1 MKKAVIYARYSCE
14 KQTEISI
21 EGQLEVCKK
30 YAIEHDYYVVD
41 IYIDRAVSGRT
52 DQRDAFQKMLK
63 DSALKSFEAV
73 IVYKLDRFSRD
84 KYESAI
90 HRHTLRQNGVQLI
103 SAIENIPDTPEGI
116 ILESVLEGLNQY
128 YSMELAQKVNRTFRI
143 KRREGQ
149 FLGGRVTYGYRIENK
164 RYIINEDEAAIIR
177 DMFDMATKHCTLVE
191 IRHKYPDFSSTR
203 IHKILDNHKYVGA
216 LNHQGEVFEN
226 VIPSIVDEKTF
237 ALAQANL
244 TQIPHNYHRYTDDY
258 ILSGKIYC
266 GLCGKKMRGI
276 SGTSKG
282 GEKYKYY
289 GCKKP
294 CELKQVSV
302 ESIETSIVDEII
314 DLLQSSTKQ
323 LAKSVVKIL
332 NAKLSDTDTTSLQKQ
347 KLSIE
352 RKINNIYE
360 ALENIGYDATLKLRL
375 TQLQDQ
381 HDAVCAQMS
390 RITNPTVT
398 AAEIEKYLNQFI
410 DGDYLDLHYKIL
422 KELVFKVVVFSDYF
436 DVYFGTSNTPP
447 QDYDCSHSDTN
458 GSPKKRL
465 SERIVFFTEILCPAQ
480 HGFAVRTP
488 FSGLTR
494 RSREFL
500 TAPLLRRSA
509 GLAYES
515 PMGHQLISNRTLSF
529 GWIFLYYI
537 CRILV
542 QAMRF
547 YRICLNSP
555 SADAF
560 RI

>member
-21 EGQLEVCKK
+21 EGQLDECTK
-30 YAIEHDYYVVD
+30 YAAQNGYQIIDT
-41 IYIDRAVSGRT
+41 YIDRAISGRT
-52 DQRDAFQKMLK
+52 DQRDAFQCMLK
-63 DSALKSFEAV
+63 DSSLKAFEAV

-90 HRHTLRQNGVQLI
+90 NRHTLRQNGVSLL
-103 SAIENIPDTPEGI
+103 SAKENIPDTPEGI

-128 YSMELAQKVNRTFRI
+128 YSMELAQKINRTFRI

-164 RYIINEDEAAIIR
+164 RYIINEDEATIIR

-226 VIPSIVDEKTF
+226 VIPAIVDEKTF

-276 SGTSKG
+276 SGTSSG
-282 GEKYKYY
+282 GDKYKYY

-302 ESIETSIVDEII
+302 ESIETAIVDEII
-314 DLLQSSTKQ
+314 EVLQSSTKQ

-332 NAKLSDTDTTSLQKQ
+332 NKKLSDTDTVSLQKQ
-347 KLSIE
+347 KISIE
-352 RKINNIYE
+352 RKIKNVYE
-360 ALENIGYDATLKLRL
+360 ALENIGYDENLKIRL

-381 HDAVCAQMS
+381 LDEICAQMS
-390 RITNPTVT
+390 RLSNPTVT
-398 AAEIEKYLNQFI
+398 ASEIERYLNQFI
-410 DGDYLDLHYKIL
+410 DGDYLDLRYKIL
-422 KELVFKVVVFSDYF
+422 KDLVFKVVVFPEYF
-436 DVYFGTSNTPP
+436 DVYFGTSDTPP
-447 QDYDCSHSDTN
+447 QDDDCSHSDTN
-458 GSPKKRL
+458 GSPSLSLDEQSITVYYKYFVLKVKRKP
-465 SERIVFFTEILCPAQ
+465 S
-480 HGFAVRTP
+480 
-488 FSGLTR
+488 R
-494 RSREFL
+494 R
-500 TAPLLRRSA
+500 
-509 GLAYES
+509 
-515 PMGHQLISNRTLSF
+515 
-529 GWIFLYYI
+529 
-537 CRILV
+537 
-542 QAMRF
+542 
-547 YRICLNSP
+547 
-555 SADAF
+555 
-560 RI
+560 